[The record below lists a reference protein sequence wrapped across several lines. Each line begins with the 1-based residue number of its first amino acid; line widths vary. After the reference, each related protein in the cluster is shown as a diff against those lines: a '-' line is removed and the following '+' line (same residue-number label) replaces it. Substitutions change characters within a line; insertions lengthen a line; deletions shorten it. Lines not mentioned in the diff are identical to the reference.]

1 MRPMPETTTND
12 AINTIEPNDDD
23 TLLEDIR
30 AAVANGEVDRARD
43 LANRMLEEDALA
55 LLENLTPE
63 ELSRLFA
70 FLGDETL
77 AVLLSRLDDR
87 DAAGILTRMTAAQAA
102 DILEEIAPDDATDIF
117 TEVENVNPEA
127 AGTIMIEME
136 PDEAAEIR
144 DLMAY
149 GPETA
154 GGIMTPEFVAVYP
167 ELRADETVTALRQV
181 AAETSHVHYV
191 YVVDRDDKLLGVLSL
206 HSLVLSRP
214 ETPVSELIAPN
225 TWTIEVDEDQEVA
238 ARIMTERDLLS
249 LPVVDHDGRL
259 IGIITHDD
267 IADIIE
273 EEATEDIERLG
284 GSQPLAVP
292 YLRATPLLLFRKRI
306 VWLLVLFFAQFFTVS
321 IQEHYDSLIAEVSLL
336 AVFIPILIGT
346 GGNVGSQTVS
356 TIIRAMAV
364 EDINAKHVFRII
376 SKESLTGLT
385 LGIVMGILMFGRALL
400 TGSGN
405 TNIAIVV
412 GLTILA
418 LTTWA
423 ATVGAVLPLVLSKLK
438 FDPAVVS
445 APFISSFV
453 DGTGLIIYFTLARIV
468 LKL

>member
-1 MRPMPETTTND
+1 MPDILTD
-12 AINTIEPNDDD
+12 ADDTAIDANQDD

-30 AAVANGEVDRARD
+30 AAVADKDVERARN
-43 LANRMLEEDALA
+43 LAYRMLEEDALA
-55 LLENLTPE
+55 LLEDLTPA
-63 ELSRLFA
+63 ELGQLFS
-70 FLGDETL
+70 FLGEEAL
-77 AVLLSRLDDR
+77 AALLSNLDDR
-87 DAAGILTRMTAAQAA
+87 DAAGILTRMSAAQAA
-102 DILEEIAPDDATDIF
+102 DILEQIDPDDATDIF
-117 TEVENVNPEA
+117 AEVENTDPEA
-127 AGTIMIEME
+127 AGIIMIEMD

-149 GPETA
+149 DPDTA
-154 GGIMTPEFVAVYP
+154 GGIMTPEFVAVFP
-167 ELRADETVTALRQV
+167 ELRADETVTALRKV
-181 AAETSHVHYV
+181 AAEADAIHYV
-191 YVVDRDDKLLGVLSL
+191 YVVDRDEKLLGVLSL

-214 ETPVSELIAPN
+214 ETLVHQLMARH
-225 TWTIEVDEDQEVA
+225 TWSVAVDEDQEVA

-259 IGIITHDD
+259 LGIITHDD
-267 IADIIE
+267 IAEIIE

-284 GSQPLAVP
+284 GSQPLVVP

-321 IQEHYDSLIAEVSLL
+321 IQEHYDNMIVQVSML

-364 EDINAKHVFRII
+364 EEISAKHVTRII
-376 SKESLTGLT
+376 GKEALTGLS
-385 LGIVMGILMFGRALL
+385 LGIVMGALMFGRAML
-400 TGSGN
+400 TEDGN
-405 TNIAIVV
+405 IDIAFVV

-423 ATVGAVLPLVLSKLK
+423 ATVGAILPLVLNKLK

-453 DGTGLIIYFTLARIV
+453 DGTGLIIYFTLAGV
-468 LKL
+468 LLNL